1 MPVMV
6 VILFGHGWVTR
17 EEMVDRA
24 DRHALHDSAME
35 ASLCHHGT
43 LVSVLIL
50 VILAFDLK
58 VNA

>member
-1 MPVMV
+1 M
-6 VILFGHGWVTR
+6 
-17 EEMVDRA
+17 DRA
-24 DRHALHDSAME
+24 DRHALHVSAME